1 MEVVIVAET
10 VGKGRIGAKGG
21 EGGGENEDER
31 QREGA
36 TEGVREA
43 ENASGRYRI

>member
-21 EGGGENEDER
+21 EGGLRTRTRDRERER
-31 QREGA
+31 QRE
-36 TEGVREA
+36 
-43 ENASGRYRI
+43 

>member
-21 EGGGENEDER
+21 EGGENEDER

-43 ENASGRYRI
+43 ENTSGRYRI

>member
-21 EGGGENEDER
+21 EGARTRTRDRER
-31 QREGA
+31 ERLRE
-36 TEGVREA
+36 
-43 ENASGRYRI
+43 